1 MNSFRNENG
10 QKISYDCSELI
21 YELEHDIAEYGN
33 DLMVDVITQM
43 HLGVKV
49 YKDYVFIDTKGLE
62 LADNES
68 LERIKATDLIDL
80 YREENKII

>member
-1 MNSFRNENG
+1 MDNFRNEQG

-21 YELEHDIAEYGN
+21 YELEQDIAEYGS

-43 HLGVKV
+43 HLGVKI
-49 YKDYVFIDTKGLE
+49 YKDYMFTDTNDLKLN
-62 LADNES
+62 ADES
-68 LERIKATDLIDL
+68 LERIKATDLIEL